1 MRKLKLVGTKL
12 GILASGVLLAV
23 FVAATLWADS
33 YMRRNI
39 ELVMYRQAQS
49 LHKQVVL
56 MRHWNASYGG
66 VFVRKQPGI
75 ETNPYLYQ
83 VGPGEGKPSTVIPEI
98 RDDLGNVYTLKNPAL
113 MGRELSEL
121 TEKYADIRFRLT
133 SLRPVNPLNTP
144 DDFERRSLENFAVGA
159 KEVTEFSQI
168 NGKQFYRY
176 MAPVYIEE
184 TCLQCH
190 GFQGYKIGDVRG
202 GISVSLP
209 VENEALVF
217 MENRGRFIFFAGLLS
232 VLVGAT
238 IILGSYFIIMRP
250 LRAMTKYAGSMGGHQ
265 LLPTQITARQDEV
278 GLLARELN
286 SANTALHSQ
295 REQLHQRTMQLE
307 HESRTDAL
315 TELYNRRYLFSEG
328 ARLYERWQRD
338 GTEIVILLMDI
349 DHFKHIND
357 TYGHQAGDQVLIEV
371 AQVLK
376 QQCRPYDL
384 IARYGGE
391 EFVIMLE
398 ASTPN
403 SGESTAKR
411 IHQSIG
417 EHVIKYE
424 DKELLVTASVG
435 LIEGKD
441 LGDFDT
447 ALRKADEALYEAK
460 EGGRNRITIYGQER
474 K

>member
-1 MRKLKLVGTKL
+1 MRKLKSVGVKL

-56 MRHWNASYGG
+56 MRHWSASYGG
-66 VFVRKQPGI
+66 VYVRKQPGV
-75 ETNPYLYQ
+75 ETNLYLYQ
-83 VGPGEGKPSTVIPEI
+83 VGPGGGKPSTVIPEI
-98 RDDLGNVYTLKNPAL
+98 RDDKGNVYTLKNPAL

-133 SLRPVNPLNTP
+133 SLHPVNPLNSP
-144 DDFERRSLENFAVGA
+144 DDFERRSLESFAAGT
-159 KEVTEFSQI
+159 KEATGFSQI
-168 NGKQFYRY
+168 NGKQYYRY
-176 MAPVYIEE
+176 MAPVYVEE
-184 TCLQCH
+184 ACLQCH
-190 GFQGYKIGDVRG
+190 GFQGYKTGDVRG

-209 VENEALVF
+209 VEREALVF
-217 MENRGRFIFFAGLLS
+217 MENRGRFIFLAGLIS
-232 VLVGAT
+232 VLIGTT

-250 LRAMTKYAGSMGGHQ
+250 LRAMTRYAGSMGGHQ
-265 LLPTQITARQDEV
+265 SLPPQITSRQDEV

-286 SANTALHSQ
+286 SANTALHAQ
-295 REQLHQRTMQLE
+295 REQLHQRTLQLE
-307 HESRTDAL
+307 YENRSDAL
-315 TELYNRRYLFSEG
+315 TDLYNRRYLFSEG

-338 GTEIVILLMDI
+338 GAELAILLMDL
-349 DHFKHIND
+349 DHFKRIND

-371 AQVLK
+371 AHILK
-376 QQCRPYDL
+376 QHCRPYDL
-384 IARYGGE
+384 VARYGGE

-398 ASTPN
+398 ASTHN

-417 EHVIKYE
+417 EHAIKYE
-424 DKELLVTASVG
+424 DKELLVTASIGVV
-435 LIEGKD
+435 EGKD

-447 ALRKADEALYEAK
+447 ALRKADEALYQAK
-460 EGGRNRITIYGQER
+460 ESGRNRIIIYGKGR